1 MEVRPSG
8 GSAGALPEVE
18 VDDAS
23 SIGCAAQVSGGA
35 RPGVVRGGGDHVGAA
50 GICLD
55 IAQTDPEVGSFGHR
69 AGVEAGLPEV
79 ACASFADVEGLSV
92 AAVGASKKDGEGVLT
107 AGDDDEV
114 DVVGHEAV
122 GEDAGAGILDVVAD
136 EAEVEGAVG
145 GGKENSLAIRAPLR
159 NMIGES
165 RGDDSG
171 VAWHR
176 RDSVWKWEKISIGR
190 VRVSLFRVTAQAV
203 PISPISTSEAGAQGI
218 AEAGQILPGMGA
230 TGFGVYGTAVESAA
244 TVSWAGIPTNAV
256 VAFALGLAR
265 VSVGLI
271 PGLWWKVQPAIT
283 TLFQYGVPIR
293 K

>member
-18 VDDAS
+18 VEDAG
-23 SIGCAAQVSGGA
+23 SIGCAAQVNGGA
-35 RPGVVRGGGDHVGAA
+35 GSGVVRRGGDHVGAA

-55 IAQTDPEVGSFGHR
+55 IAQADPEVGSFGHR

-79 ACASFADVEGLSV
+79 ARASFADVEGLSV

-122 GEDAGAGILDVVAD
+122 GEDAGAGILDVVAG

-145 GGKENSLAIRAPLR
+145 GGKENSLAIGAPLR
-159 NMIGES
+159 NMIGEP

-171 VAWHR
+171 FSRDCSGCPRRSVAP
-176 RDSVWKWEKISIGR
+176 SVPMPFNKNQW
-190 VRVSLFRVTAQAV
+190 TY
-203 PISPISTSEAGAQGI
+203 PSE
-218 AEAGQILPGMGA
+218 
-230 TGFGVYGTAVESAA
+230 
-244 TVSWAGIPTNAV
+244 
-256 VAFALGLAR
+256 
-265 VSVGLI
+265 
-271 PGLWWKVQPAIT
+271 
-283 TLFQYGVPIR
+283 
-293 K
+293 